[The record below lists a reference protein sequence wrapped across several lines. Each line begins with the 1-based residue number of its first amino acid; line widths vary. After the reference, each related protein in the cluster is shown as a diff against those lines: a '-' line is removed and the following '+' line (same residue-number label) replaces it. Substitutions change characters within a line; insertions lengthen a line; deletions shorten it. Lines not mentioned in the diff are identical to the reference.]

1 MAEFLNKIPTNLTE
15 YPNSFKRQG
24 AFPLEAYSVFY
35 TKAEADTYAAS
46 NPLAYVGQ
54 TIAVALSNAVTL
66 YVIDQNSKLKE
77 VGSVPVG
84 DGQSIEVV
92 DGKIQVKGFTKGYYK
107 YNAEAD
113 TRYEYIGGEFIS
125 GLEPRVIAVANGKYE
140 IAWYEPNPTTV
151 EGLESQIS
159 SLSGTVGG
167 LNSRVSEAE
176 ELLAD
181 HDTRIIHLEG
191 NGKDV
196 LGAVKT
202 IDFDDTTDTLVFKDT
217 KGNTIK
223 SINLNIAAVT
233 KSIEYMATV
242 TIEGTVYTNV
252 LVLTDANDNKTVVEL
267 DDLLN
272 IYTTEQNATDVQ
284 LTVTSTDGG
293 ENADTNVISAKLT
306 DSVKEA
312 INKGVAAHDALF
324 DGTTTFVLNGG
335 NASGYTVATDENT
348 EV

>member
-24 AFPLEAYSVFY
+24 AFPLEAYSIFY

-92 DGKIQVKGFTKGYYK
+92 DGKIQVKGFAKGYYK
-107 YNAEAD
+107 YNAEVD
-113 TRYEYIGGEFIS
+113 TRYEYIEGEFIS
-125 GLEPRVIAVANGKYE
+125 GLEPRVIAVANGRYE

-167 LNSRVSEAE
+167 LNSRVSDAE

-181 HDTRIIHLEG
+181 HDTRIIHLEE
-191 NGKDV
+191 NDKDV
-196 LGAVKT
+196 IGAVKT

-223 SINLNIAAVT
+223 SVNLNIAAVT
-233 KSIEYMATV
+233 KSIEYMATI

-306 DSVKEA
+306 NSVKEA

-335 NASGYTVATDENT
+335 NASGYTVATDEST

>member
-1 MAEFLNKIPTNLTE
+1 
-15 YPNSFKRQG
+15 
-24 AFPLEAYSVFY
+24 
-35 TKAEADTYAAS
+35 
-46 NPLAYVGQ
+46 
-54 TIAVALSNAVTL
+54 
-66 YVIDQNSKLKE
+66 
-77 VGSVPVG
+77 
-84 DGQSIEVV
+84 
-92 DGKIQVKGFTKGYYK
+92 
-107 YNAEAD
+107 
-113 TRYEYIGGEFIS
+113 
-125 GLEPRVIAVANGKYE
+125 
-140 IAWYEPNPTTV
+140 
-151 EGLESQIS
+151 
-159 SLSGTVGG
+159 
-167 LNSRVSEAE
+167 
-176 ELLAD
+176 
-181 HDTRIIHLEG
+181 
-191 NGKDV
+191 
-196 LGAVKT
+196 
-202 IDFDDTTDTLVFKDT
+202 
-217 KGNTIK
+217 
-223 SINLNIAAVT
+223 
-233 KSIEYMATV
+233 MATV